1 MELRFVPPEHP
12 DFAMLTQQL
21 DAYYMELVG
30 EVHLRY
36 APYNLPHLFASR
48 IVVYEGDTAIA
59 CGCWKAVDAETAEI
73 KRIYVRPEYRRQGIA
88 SMIIRA
94 MERNAAEAGCRRAV
108 LETARTTPESE
119 KFYLNLGYRRI
130 EYYGSPAGAEN
141 CLCFDKELSP

>member
-48 IVVYEGDTAIA
+48 IVVYEDGAAIA
-59 CGCWKAVDAETAEI
+59 CGCWKSVDGDTAEI
-73 KRIYVRPEYRRQGIA
+73 KRIYVLPEYRRKGA
-88 SMIIRA
+88 ATRMISA
-94 MERNAAEAGCRRAV
+94 LEADAFSAGKSHIV
-108 LETARTTPESE
+108 LETARTTADSE
-119 KFYLNLGYRRI
+119 ALYLSLGYREI
-130 EYYGSPAGAEN
+130 DYYGSPAGADN
-141 CLCFDKELSP
+141 CRCFEKSLK